1 LNQPYFIVVLAHS
14 LHGRLRRIHVPYAFL
29 YVVLALAGFG
39 TISLFGLASSYIRM
53 SWKVANYNNLRDEVA
68 TLRTRYQRLEKESN
82 QKGVQLASLQ
92 NLANEVSVA
101 YGLKRT
107 LEGPNSISS
116 EGRLLPTVAETFE
129 QYNFLRSANMSQL
142 ARRANPLFH
151 TNMLPSIWPVDGRLM
166 SYFGHRSDP
175 FSGDGAFHTGV
186 DISVPSGT
194 QVKAAADGVVMQA
207 EWGGNYG
214 KLIILDHGNGLR
226 TYYAHLSR
234 FAIVPGQWVHRGEVL
249 GRSGA
254 TGRVTAPHVHYE
266 VRRGGSPINPQP
278 YLRSTLASAE
288 PKRDYGF

>member
-1 LNQPYFIVVLAHS
+1 
-14 LHGRLRRIHVPYAFL
+14 
-29 YVVLALAGFG
+29 
-39 TISLFGLASSYIRM
+39 M

-107 LEGPNSISS
+107 LEGPDSISS

-142 ARRANPLFH
+142 ARRANPLFR

-186 DISVPSGT
+186 DI
-194 QVKAAADGVVMQA
+194 A
-207 EWGGNYG
+207 
-214 KLIILDHGNGLR
+214 
-226 TYYAHLSR
+226 
-234 FAIVPGQWVHRGEVL
+234 
-249 GRSGA
+249 
-254 TGRVTAPHVHYE
+254 
-266 VRRGGSPINPQP
+266 
-278 YLRSTLASAE
+278 
-288 PKRDYGF
+288 